1 MPAIAPIIGIVRQS
15 INVDGNGV
23 CTLVAFHTCT
33 LACKYCL
40 NPQSL
45 AHPEKCEQIT
55 PHQLYEKVKIDD
67 LYFQATGG
75 GITFGGGEPMLR
87 SEFILEFKKIC
98 NPAWRICLETALNV
112 PTENLQKIAPAIHHF
127 YIDIKD
133 LNPHTYR
140 RYTGADLT
148 QVNNNL
154 NWLAANGLAHQ
165 ATIRVPLISGFNTPA
180 DQQNSI
186 AILQEMGFK
195 NFDTFSYITRPKKN
209 NP

>member
-75 GITFGGGEPMLR
+75 GITFGGGEPLLR
-87 SEFILEFKKIC
+87 AEFIAEFWQIC
-98 NPAWRICLETALNV
+98 PSSWHLCVETALNV
-112 PTENLQKIAPAIHHF
+112 DSRFLQRLLPFVHHY

-133 LNPHTYR
+133 INPAIYQ
-140 RYTGADLT
+140 RYTGHSNERVLQNLSLLAERRLADR
-148 QVNNNL
+148 V
-154 NWLAANGLAHQ
+154 
-165 ATIRVPLISGFNTPA
+165 TIRVPLIPGYNTAA
-180 DQQNSI
+180 DQENSI
-186 AILQEMGFK
+186 AKLKEMGFSHFHK
-195 NFDTFSYITRPKKN
+195 FTYITPER
-209 NP
+209 